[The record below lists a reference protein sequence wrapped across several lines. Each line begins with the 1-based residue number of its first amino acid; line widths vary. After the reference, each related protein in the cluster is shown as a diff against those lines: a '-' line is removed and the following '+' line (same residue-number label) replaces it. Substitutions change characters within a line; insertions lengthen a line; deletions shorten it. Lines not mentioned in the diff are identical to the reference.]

1 MFDSERLQ
9 ELVGLADERGDEFE
23 VHYFEDTEV
32 IRFVIIEG
40 LELVNEH
47 LDEELDDWFRNDD
60 EREAR
65 AYYYG

>member
-23 VHYFEDTEV
+23 VHYHGDTEV